1 MLCRVQRPVV
11 VEEAA
16 EEGEEGLMGEGG
28 GRGRRKPLF
37 AAVKQDLMFS
47 DKVEKLKRAL
57 EEGKTKDSLRG
68 GTGGG
73 EDPRGEAYTAVV

>member
-1 MLCRVQRPVV
+1 
-11 VEEAA
+11 
-16 EEGEEGLMGEGG
+16 
-28 GRGRRKPLF
+28 
-37 AAVKQDLMFS
+37 MFS
-47 DKVEKLKRAL
+47 DKVEKLKKAL